1 MKELQ
6 QILSALKS
14 AAAGDAVLAT
24 LVKVEGS
31 SYRRPGAR
39 LLLLADGRRIGSISG
54 GCLEDDVITHAR
66 DVLANGMAKMITYD
80 TTTENDLVWGVGLG
94 CHGVVYVLIEKLPSL
109 PRWADALREN
119 FQRRVTTELAIVWRG
134 SAGTPLGTCLASD
147 LPPAPIGVEPAVPG
161 LRRLGEGGPAG
172 SSPPGRR
179 APPPASDKPSPT
191 VFYQTVPS
199 PTALVIFGA
208 GDDAQPLV
216 RFAKELGWQVTIVD
230 PRPAFATPERFP
242 AADTVIVAR
251 PEEAPARLAL
261 GADTLAVI
269 MTHHYHHDL
278 PLLRALLPRPLA
290 YLGLLGPK
298 KRTEKILSDLAA
310 DGFALTPAMR
320 ARLHAPVGLDLG
332 ADNPEEVALAIL
344 AEMKASLAGRD
355 GRPLRERALPIH
367 G

>member
-6 QILSALKS
+6 QILNVLKS
-14 AAAGDAVLAT
+14 APDGKAVLAT

-66 DVLANGMAKMITYD
+66 EVLANGTPKTITYD

-94 CHGVVYVLIEKLPSL
+94 CHGVVHVLIEQLPSQ
-109 PRWADALREN
+109 PRWAETLREN
-119 FQRRVTTELAIVWRG
+119 FRRRAATGLAIVWRG
-134 SAGTPLGTCLASD
+134 PKGTPLGTQLANVLPA
-147 LPPAPIGVEPAVPG
+147 LPPAAEVFRQSV
-161 LRRLGEGGPAG
+161 
-172 SSPPGRR
+172 
-179 APPPASDKPSPT
+179 PPP
-191 VFYQTVPS
+191 V
-199 PTALVIFGA
+199 ALAIFGA

-216 RFAKELGWQVTIVD
+216 SFAKELGWQVTIVD

-242 AADTVIVAR
+242 AADAVIVAR

-269 MTHHYHHDL
+269 MTHHYRHDL

-290 YLGLLGPK
+290 YLGLLGPR
-298 KRTEKILSDLAA
+298 KRTEKILSDLVA
-310 DGFALTPAMR
+310 DGFALTPGMR

-332 ADNPEEVALAIL
+332 ADHPGEVALAIL
-344 AEMKASLAGRD
+344 AEMQSVLAGRD
-355 GRPLRERALPIH
+355 ARPLRDRLKPIH